1 MAVTGMEELGRLVVV
16 LWVSM
21 AKCTC
26 TIHVNWFTYCEN
38 TARIS
43 PSVSPWSRP
52 PAHGQ
57 RELGCVV
64 KKLTLPQSHYFQHTH
79 NHNGLMNQPLTMS
92 VSSYPAI
99 PLSTMKT
106 TVQFH
111 VVSRCTISRWL
122 LQLVQHHKLY
132 LQTLYYP
139 LKSHSNL
146 DEWDMC

>member
-1 MAVTGMEELGRLVVV
+1 MAV

-21 AKCTC
+21 AKC

-52 PAHGQ
+52 PAHRQ

-92 VSSYPAI
+92 VSSLYKLI
-99 PLSTMKT
+99 
-106 TVQFH
+106 
-111 VVSRCTISRWL
+111 
-122 LQLVQHHKLY
+122 HKNHIQIGTCATFVIL
-132 LQTLYYP
+132 
-139 LKSHSNL
+139 L
-146 DEWDMC
+146 DEMGLDEMV